1 MSLLVRLIPT
11 PIPANPHPFVNS
23 LGTWVG
29 FFRGGVVFFNI
40 EINIKIYNILLDQKN
55 RPRVFN
61 YMQDEQEVIWLKAAN
76 MKAKGLSARNK
87 DMKYLI
93 KMLQDELKKT
103 KEYINSECRRPDF
116 EYNKDI
122 NKALDWNPR
131 RSLRFITQIKNETQ
145 T

>member
-1 MSLLVRLIPT
+1 M
-11 PIPANPHPFVNS
+11 NPHPFPNS
-23 LGTWVG
+23 IRY
-29 FFRGGVVFFNI
+29 FKRRRRRGVPFFNI
-40 EINIKIYNILLDQKN
+40 EINNRIYIILLDQKN

-61 YMQDEQEVIWLKAAN
+61 YMQDEQEFMWLKQAS
-76 MKAKGLSARNK
+76 MRLKKSQARNS

-116 EYNKDI
+116 EYNKHI

-131 RSLRFITQIKNETQ
+131 RSLRFVTQIKNETE